1 MWKIAWLCPL
11 VLTLQGL
18 SLWFSHIVSIPTI
31 LEASLLPL
39 TLGHWAKGGKRGFSI
54 LSSMASFS

>member
-18 SLWFSHIVSIPTI
+18 SLWFSYLVSIPTI
-31 LEASLLPL
+31 MVASLLPL
-39 TLGHWAKGGKRGFSI
+39 TLGHWAKGQKKRVLHS
-54 LSSMASFS
+54 